1 MNSYQKL
8 KARIKQLE
16 ERNQRLLTDQKFYI
30 TEVMAHGI
38 KTEMYKAL
46 WFGDSK
52 NPTGK
57 LKGSIFA
64 HLIEKKGSKNKS

>member
-1 MNSYQKL
+1 MTSYQKL
-8 KARIKQLE
+8 KARIKLLE
-16 ERNQRLLTDQKFYI
+16 DRNQRLLTDHKFYV

-38 KTEMYKAL
+38 KTKMYQRL

-57 LKGSIFA
+57 LKGSIFSK
-64 HLIEKKGSKNKS
+64 LVQKKGTKNKS